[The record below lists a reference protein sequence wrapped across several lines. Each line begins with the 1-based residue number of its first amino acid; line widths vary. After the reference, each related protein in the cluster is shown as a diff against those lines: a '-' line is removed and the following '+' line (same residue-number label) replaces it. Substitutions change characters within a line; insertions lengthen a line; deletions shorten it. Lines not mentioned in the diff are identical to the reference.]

1 MQLSKPVEREGG
13 ETARLRRVINRIAA
27 QVGHPPIASGELGI
41 ESVAEAVER
50 HAAHAREREEAL
62 DSITPQNLRAFAAS
76 EAHHDEHHERE
87 KELEAQLAEANAR
100 GAEIVGRAVKAQAQ
114 LEQAEARAA
123 DLERVLTNVEAY
135 MASES
140 GPLYHLWENCDIGDY
155 DDYQTEWEQTLFDL
169 RDWKNGCVPA
179 ASVGGGTEWPEV
191 LLYREVLAALNPDK
205 REEGE
210 ADNA

>member
-1 MQLSKPVEREGG
+1 MVEPINTNEQSDREFDLTIKLDGPSPGLLERLSIGGMEEG
-13 ETARLRRVINRIAA
+13 EAAVRI
-27 QVGHPPIASGELGI
+27 
-41 ESVAEAVER
+41 
-50 HAAHAREREEAL
+50 
-62 DSITPQNLRAFAAS
+62 T
-76 EAHHDEHHERE
+76 
-87 KELEAQLAEANAR
+87 ELEAQLGEAYQRVKWADK
-100 GAEIVGRAVKAQAQ
+100 RAV
-114 LEQAEARAA
+114 EAEARAA
-123 DLERVLTNVEAY
+123 DLARALGKVEAY
-135 MASES
+135 MASEA
-140 GPLYHLWENCDIGDY
+140 GPLYRLWENCDIGDY